1 MPFINIK
8 VSPIAL
14 SIYLASLTTLCYN
27 INSLN
32 LTRTYEIFKE
42 RFNDASN
49 QMKSKKLEDYTI
61 FFIAKSLWLVCENTS
76 TTT

>member
-32 LTRTYEIFKE
+32 LTTHIEVE
-42 RFNDASN
+42 RSN
-49 QMKSKKLEDYTI
+49 THRNSHPYIIREYRRKLVNI
-61 FFIAKSLWLVCENTS
+61 SNICWSLLT
-76 TTT
+76 